1 MAAMTMPYKV
11 RDAKELADIKPG
23 DLITSTLVV
32 VSNDAYLKDVKKVG
46 EAPLASALCV
56 LCTSASSGFE
66 LLKPGEPVPDV
77 PFLDQEGRKTS
88 LASLKGQTVVLTFI
102 YTQCPMPTFCPLMDR
117 HFVTIQERLKADPA
131 LARVHLATVSF
142 DPVTD
147 TPPVLKKHAEQLGA
161 DTSRWTFF
169 TGDRD
174 DVDRFASRFGVTIA
188 RDVKDPLNITHNLRT
203 AIIDRRRQAGEGL
216 HRQRMDA
223 RSDPRGSEVV
233 RTFRSASMTSASSG
247 SASLSPRE
255 RRLIAR
261 LRTPL
266 AVQRYLNPCPTTR
279 SRRPRARRCGAF
291 AASCAAARRT
301 ASRRRCSRR
310 WCSSSTAIRRWS

>member
-46 EAPLASALCV
+46 EAPLASASASRLCTLCV
-56 LCTSASSGFE
+56 LWLRAPEARRVCPRRCRSWI
-66 LLKPGEPVPDV
+66 
-77 PFLDQEGRKTS
+77 RKAERRS

-102 YTQCPMPTFCPLMDR
+102 YTQCPIPTFCPLMDR

-147 TPPVLKKHAEQLGA
+147 TPPVLKKHAERLGA

-188 RDVKDPLNITHNLRT
+188 RDVKDPLNISHNLRT
-203 AIIDRRRQAGEGL
+203 AIIDPDGKLVKVYTGNEW
-216 HRQRMDA
+216 
-223 RSDPRGSEVV
+223 
-233 RTFRSASMTSASSG
+233 
-247 SASLSPRE
+247 
-255 RRLIAR
+255 
-261 LRTPL
+261 TPDQIL
-266 AVQRYLNPCPTTR
+266 ADLK
-279 SRRPRARRCGAF
+279 
-291 AASCAAARRT
+291 
-301 ASRRRCSRR
+301 
-310 WCSSSTAIRRWS
+310 